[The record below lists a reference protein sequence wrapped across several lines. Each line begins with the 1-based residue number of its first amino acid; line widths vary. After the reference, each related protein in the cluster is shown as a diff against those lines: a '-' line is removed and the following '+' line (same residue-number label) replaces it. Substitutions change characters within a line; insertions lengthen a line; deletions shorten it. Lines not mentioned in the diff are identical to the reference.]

1 MENNVLSPRLIRRG
15 MNISIWAAALWSFFN
30 VTVTGA
36 LFTGLMD
43 SLQLNQKQFGIIFS
57 LGLFFA
63 PIQIFGSYLQKHYF
77 NRRRFYFV
85 CWFIYYMLFLL
96 LIVLTGVWFKIP
108 PQGAFAIFLLIYAG
122 VQVCCQ
128 LPNAVW
134 LSWLGDLVPK
144 RESNSYWSK
153 RTGFAFVSTM
163 AAGMILGK
171 LADILG
177 RDRPSTYMIVLGIGT
192 AIGLITLFM
201 VLYGVADP
209 DPEPQP
215 QKGIWGIIREAV
227 SQKAFRQL
235 TVFFGFQSFWAW
247 ITQAFIFKYLVMDNG
262 MNFSMFTVNSLVAYS
277 ALISFVSAYF
287 FRIVGDRYGRTPLLV
302 LCSVIKAGE
311 FALWGTMVP
320 GGGELEMA
328 CRNFLGNVGID
339 CSSVPAGLFYAIPI
353 FTLGGFVNMG
363 LASSQMSLITSVG
376 QKKSQSFCI
385 ACFSAIVAMCGSLTA
400 FFSGNLYLYLEE
412 SSWLA
417 EISLTPFNIMAL
429 ITGVGYLSSIFFLRK
444 FREDGAAPTTTMVKM
459 LLAQNPF
466 RAVYNAHALAQ
477 PLSESSRVKMLRTVS
492 NLANREIIDNLSSP
506 SSQVRDHA
514 LLAINT
520 MPSEQLDEELFEAV
534 SHLLDTP
541 ELGMQA
547 MAARTLGRLHAL
559 SALKILQRHAQN
571 GDKSIAQAAIFALGM
586 LGDKSSEAIIR
597 GIVNDPDECQLH
609 AVAAEALSKIGGSEN
624 SRLIFRV
631 FEFESYDVLRKQ
643 HLIALV
649 RSLAVNKGQV
659 HPEFEGESKLPGSK
673 IERNLKRFCEDDFWA
688 ERGVK
693 FDVVELLNDF
703 DCNRNVRLAEKVL
716 HKFYYGLGIFSSEDF
731 DDENNQLYGCFS
743 GGGKLRANLFVTD
756 SYCDVCSYIE
766 LKLWAQLKYNIIY
779 PGEESFILLA
789 LLLIARNHLRQ
800 WKNDVNI

>member
-1 MENNVLSPRLIRRG
+1 MLSPRLIRRG
-15 MNISIWAAALWSFFN
+15 MNISIWAALLWSFFN

-43 SLQLNQKQFGIIFS
+43 SLQLTQKQFGIVFS

-96 LIVLTGVWFKIP
+96 LIVLMGVWFKIP
-108 PQGAFAIFLLIYAG
+108 PDEAFAVFLLIYAG

-144 RESNSYWSK
+144 RESNSYWSR

-177 RDRPSTYMIVLGIGT
+177 RDRPATYMLILGIGT

-215 QKGIWGIIREAV
+215 QEGVWGIIREAV

-235 TVFFGFQSFWAW
+235 TIFFGYQSFWAW
-247 ITQAFIFKYLVMDNG
+247 ITQAFIFKYLVNANG
-262 MNFSMFTVNSLVAYS
+262 MNFSMFTINSLVAYS

-302 LCSVIKAGE
+302 LCSVVKAVE

-328 CRNFLGNVGID
+328 CRTFLGNVGID
-339 CSSVPAGLFYAIPI
+339 CAGVPAGLFYAIPI

-376 QKKSQSFCI
+376 QKRSQSFCI
-385 ACFSAIVAMCGSLTA
+385 ACFSAIVALCGALTA
-400 FFSGNLYLYLEE
+400 FFSGNLYLYLEG
-412 SSWLA
+412 SNWLT

-444 FREDGAAPTTTMVKM
+444 FREDGAAPTSTMVKM

-477 PLSESSRVKMLRTVS
+477 PLSESNRVKMLRDVS
-492 NLANREIIDNLSSP
+492 NLANREIIENLSSP
-506 SSQVRDHA
+506 SSRVRDHA
-514 LLAINT
+514 LLAINN
-520 MPSEQLDEELFEAV
+520 MSIEQLDEELFEAV
-534 SHLLDTP
+534 GRLLDTP

-547 MAARTLGRLHAL
+547 MAARTLGRLHAV
-559 SALKILQRHAQN
+559 SALNILQRHAQSS
-571 GDKSIAQAAIFALGM
+571 DKSIAQSAIFALGM
-586 LGDKSSEAIIR
+586 LGDKRSEVIIR
-597 GIVNDPDECQLH
+597 SIINDPNELQLY

-631 FEFESYDVLRKQ
+631 FEFENYEVLRKQ

-649 RSLAVNKGQV
+649 RSLSVDKGVV
-659 HPEFEGESKLPGSK
+659 HPEFEGESKLPGSE
-673 IERNLKRFCEDDFWA
+673 IEKNLKRFCEDEFWLK
-688 ERGVK
+688 RNIK
-693 FDVVELLNDF
+693 LNVVELLEDF
-703 DCNRNVRLAEKVL
+703 DRNRSVLLAEKVL
-716 HKFYYGLGIFSSEDF
+716 HKFYYGLGVFHCEEF
-731 DDENNQLYGCFS
+731 DDETNQLYGCFA
-743 GGGKLRANLFVTD
+743 GGGKLRPNLFVTD
-756 SYCDVCSYIE
+756 SYCDVCSFVE
-766 LKLWAQLKYNIIY
+766 LKLWSQLKYNIIY
-779 PGEESFILLA
+779 PGEDRFILLA
-789 LLLIARNHLRQ
+789 LLLVVRNHLGQ
-800 WKNDVNI
+800 WKSDSNS